1 MAEVSKIH
9 QKSLQKNVETA
20 IEGVDMAALV
30 DKLLAELI
38 RSLARALVVN
48 LEAQSSDG
56 TAVMSARGPGAPG
69 PLNFYEEVQR
79 YEIELIQWALR
90 QANGNQSAAARL
102 LQIRTTTLNNMIK
115 RYHINWRLR

>member
-30 DKLLAELI
+30 DKLLTELI
-38 RSLARALVVN
+38 RGLARALTAN
-48 LEAQSSDG
+48 LEAQSSDDA
-56 TAVMSARGPGAPG
+56 TLVPARGPGSPG